1 MKSYNIKERNMIKN
15 KLSKVA
21 VALLASTMLMSSA
34 SATTITLQYDDTSGF
49 TGVTGEKALS
59 GFQEAASFWESM
71 FTDDVTVNL
80 AIDFAV
86 LGNGILGST
95 GSSAINWTYQGFS
108 GYLVNDATSA
118 LDAVAVSNLSCDT
131 TQAAGAAPC
140 AINFLDRE
148 RDTDDN
154 ADWESRIDRDGS
166 VDNYYLNV
174 NTANAKAMGID
185 LVGAGVMAADD
196 ADANITFSSAFDFDY
211 DATDGI
217 DGYDFVGIA
226 IHEIGHALG
235 FVSGVDT
242 YDHLDAQK
250 YFGNDVPELD
260 DRPNGSIL
268 DLFRYSDISST
279 VSTNTGLDIKD
290 WRAGADSY
298 FSVDG
303 GTTNLGAF
311 STGRNWGDG
320 QQASHWKDNS
330 GLGIMDP
337 TADFNSA
344 MHVSA
349 LDLAAFDA
357 IGWDL
362 SAAAR
367 AVPEPTSIM
376 LFGLATAGLLASRRR
391 KLPLK
396 K

>member
-1 MKSYNIKERNMIKN
+1 MIKN
-15 KLSKVA
+15 KFSKIA
-21 VALLASTMLMSSA
+21 GALLASTVMMSSA
-34 SATTITLQYDDTSGF
+34 SATVIALQYDDNSGF
-49 TGVTGEKALS
+49 TGVTGEKALA

-80 AIDFAV
+80 AIDFAA
-86 LGNGILGST
+86 LGDNILGST

-108 GYLVNDATSA
+108 GYLINDATSA
-118 LDAVAVSNLSCDT
+118 LDAIAVNNLSCDT
-131 TQAAGAAPC
+131 TQAQAPGVAAC

-166 VDNYYLNV
+166 TDNYSLNV

-185 LVGAGVMAADD
+185 LVGLGIMTADD
-196 ADANITFSSAFDFDY
+196 ADANITFSSDFDFDY

-235 FVSGVDT
+235 FVSGVDS
-242 YDHLDAQK
+242 YDHWDAQK

-260 DRPNGSIL
+260 DRPNASIL
-268 DLFRYSDISST
+268 DLFRYSDVSVT
-279 VSTNTGLDIKD
+279 VGTNTGLDIKD

-311 STGRNWGDG
+311 STG
-320 QQASHWKDNS
+320 
-330 GLGIMDP
+330 
-337 TADFNSA
+337 
-344 MHVSA
+344 
-349 LDLAAFDA
+349 
-357 IGWDL
+357 
-362 SAAAR
+362 
-367 AVPEPTSIM
+367 
-376 LFGLATAGLLASRRR
+376 
-391 KLPLK
+391 
-396 K
+396 

>member
-1 MKSYNIKERNMIKN
+1 MIKS
-15 KLSKVA
+15 KLSRIA
-21 VALLASTMLMSSA
+21 GALLASTVMMSSA

-49 TGVTGEKALS
+49 SGVTGEKALS

-80 AIDFAV
+80 AIGFESLDA
-86 LGNGILGST
+86 GILGST
-95 GSSAINWTYQGFS
+95 GSNSFGWSNNAFNYFLGQ
-108 GYLVNDATSA
+108 DATSA
-118 LDAVAVSNLSCDT
+118 LDNTAINNLSCNYG
-131 TQAAGAAPC
+131 QAASPDGATC
-140 AINFLDRE
+140 AVDFLDLE
-148 RDTDDN
+148 RATDENDSWYTEL
-154 ADWESRIDRDGS
+154 DQDGS
-166 VDNYYLNV
+166 KDNYYLNV

-185 LVGAGVMAADD
+185 VVGMGIMAADE
-196 ADANITFSSAFDFDY
+196 ADANITFSSNFDFDY

-217 DGYDFVGIA
+217 EGYDFVGVA

-242 YDHLDAQK
+242 YDYWNAQQ
-250 YFGNDVPELD
+250 YFGNPVPELD
-260 DRPNGSIL
+260 NYSNASIL
-268 DLFRYSDISST
+268 DLFRYSDLSS
-279 VSTNTGLDIKD
+279 GLGFGVKD
-290 WRAGADSY
+290 WRPGANTY

-303 GTTNLGAF
+303 GITNLGGF
-311 STGRNWGDG
+311 STGRTWGDG

-344 MHVSA
+344 MSVSA
-349 LDLAAFDA
+349 LDLAGFDA

-376 LFGLATAGLLASRRR
+376 LFGLAVAGLFTSRRR
-391 KLPLK
+391 KLTVK